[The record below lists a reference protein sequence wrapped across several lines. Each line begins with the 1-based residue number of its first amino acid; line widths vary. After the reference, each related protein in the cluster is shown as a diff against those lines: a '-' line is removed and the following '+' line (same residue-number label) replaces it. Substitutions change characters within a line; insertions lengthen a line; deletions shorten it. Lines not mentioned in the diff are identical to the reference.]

1 MAAAV
6 QRKAIED
13 ELQRFTLRVTRRT
26 VPIIFSM
33 MLVQASERRNCAGRP
48 SLLTVRISSNP
59 SRMLFET
66 PGASRSRRWARLRI
80 SFSAFAAS
88 SSSQAWR
95 NARRTE
101 ACRAGDRRSMMFRA
115 LWIWQRWIGAWRPKL
130 RRIALA
136 SAFEPSMINK
146 RGTAGS
152 RPRSIR
158 SSINACTTALCSVA
172 PSISPSGCLNPSLSI
187 PSAATST
194 RCSLMW
200 MPSICTTMMSRPDRS
215 APIHSLMRAADNA
228 TKCREAADF
237 DTPAGAGVSKT
248 AASRHFVALSAARMQ
263 EWMGADLSG
272 LDIMVVQ
279 IDGIHISE
287 HLVLVAALG
296 IDSEGFKHPLG
307 LMEGATE
314 HSAVVQALIDD
325 LIERGLDPA
334 VPRLFII
341 DGSKALAK
349 AIRRSF
355 GRHAPIQRCQIHK
368 ARNIMERLSPALHA
382 SVRRALRQAWELDD
396 AAKAEK
402 LIRNLAQ
409 RLERDA
415 PGVSK
420 SIREGLDEIL
430 TVSRLGLPA
439 QLRRSLAC
447 TNIIENMMGTVR
459 RVTRNVKRWS
469 CLLYT

>member
-1 MAAAV
+1 MK
-6 QRKAIED
+6 KAITSLTALPPAGMGVVDRAWEAVSVSFD
-13 ELQRFTLRVTRRT
+13 RFCL
-26 VPIIFSM
+26 
-33 MLVQASERRNCAGRP
+33 
-48 SLLTVRISSNP
+48 
-59 SRMLFET
+59 
-66 PGASRSRRWARLRI
+66 
-80 SFSAFAAS
+80 
-88 SSSQAWR
+88 
-95 NARRTE
+95 
-101 ACRAGDRRSMMFRA
+101 
-115 LWIWQRWIGAWRPKL
+115 
-130 RRIALA
+130 
-136 SAFEPSMINK
+136 
-146 RGTAGS
+146 TAGIEALGTMMEQDAERACGARHARS
-152 RPRSIR
+152 DGRRGYRWGRTQGKIGFHAGKVAVERPRVRDLGGQELALPSWGR
-158 SSINACTTALCSVA
+158 AVAEDWLGKWAMNLMLINV
-172 PSISPSGCLNPSLSI
+172 
-187 PSAATST
+187 ST
-194 RCSLMW
+194 RKF
-200 MPSICTTMMSRPDRS
+200 R
-215 APIHSLMRAADNA
+215 RAVRLPEGDVP
-228 TKCREAADF
+228 AA
-237 DTPAGAGVSKT
+237 AGAGVSKS
-248 AASRHFVALSAARMQ
+248 AASRHFVALSAARMKQ
-263 EWMGADLSG
+263 WMGADLSA

-314 HSAVVQALIDD
+314 HGAVVQALIDD

-349 AIRRSF
+349 AIRCSF
-355 GRHAPIQRCQIHK
+355 GRHTPIQRCQIHK

-402 LIRNLAQ
+402 

-420 SIREGLDEIL
+420 SILEGLDEIL

-439 QLRRSLAC
+439 ELRRSLAC

-469 CLLYT
+469 SSSMALRWTAAAMNEAKKGFRRLKAYKQLPALRLALAAHYEKETNNRALVQTAKAA